1 MSGCVEA
8 QGGDNT
14 ARFQGRASSKG
25 GAEDPREAEPL
36 E

>member
-1 MSGCVEA
+1 MSGCAEA
-8 QGGDNT
+8 RGGDGT